1 VTRVEGFEAHAADAV
16 QPGPGESAP
25 TEPDLVAEAPLLVG
39 AADVAAQEA
48 LRQEAD
54 RRASLAG
61 LPVFVPEEE
70 EPAPLVVEAQPEPVV
85 TETMAELYA
94 RQGLT
99 AEARDLYHKLLER
112 RPGDARLAA
121 RLAELEAPSRPLA
134 QPTIRYLAV
143 ESGGQRARDF
153 LADVLSAR
161 GGPATVSA
169 SGLPAPDDH
178 GPGLEPMDEAFAE
191 EPAEIRGQPTQPA
204 ADEVSLAAIFGEAPP
219 AAPPPPEGERGTQ
232 PGAERPP
239 GGFSFDDLFGKGSA
253 PAAAEPSPPARD
265 TLADDE
271 GDDVFRDWLKS
282 LKS

>member
-1 VTRVEGFEAHAADAV
+1 
-16 QPGPGESAP
+16 
-25 TEPDLVAEAPLLVG
+25 VAEAPLLVD
-39 AADVAAQEA
+39 AAEVAAQEA

-70 EPAPLVVEAQPEPVV
+70 EPAPLVVEAEPEPVV

-99 AEARDLYHKLLER
+99 AEARDLYRKLLER
-112 RPGDARLAA
+112 RPGDARLMA

-161 GGPATVSA
+161 GGPATVSDA
-169 SGLPAPDDH
+169 GLPASDDH

-191 EPAEIRGQPTQPA
+191 EPTEIRGQPTQPA

-253 PAAAEPSPPARD
+253 PAAEPSRPARD